1 MSEFRG
7 VLTNRP
13 KVLNLGLKTI
23 GDSVK
28 GFTNLYPI
36 DWKPPGWGNSDLAQI
51 VATLYPDSTPGTV
64 AEKVLQANQTALN
77 RMLDSQPVLVDIQPA
92 IEVLPGMNSNTI
104 LHAGPPVEWSD
115 MCGPM
120 KGAVIGA
127 LIYEER
133 AKSEEEAAAIAASGQ
148 IEFAPC
154 HSRNAVGPMAGI
166 ISPSMPVWVVKNNSF
181 GNLAFATMNEGW
193 GRTLRFGAFD
203 QDVINRLVWMEK
215 TLAPAMKLVID
226 KLEGIDL
233 KSMIAQA
240 LQMGDE
246 CHNRDIAATNL
257 FFKLV
262 TPVLVE
268 SNFPLKKIQ
277 QVVRFLGEHEHFF
290 LNLAMAASKATLV
303 AAQDIPYCSMVTA
316 IARNGV
322 EVGITVS
329 GLGNQWFTDTAT
341 VAQGLYFPGYSEEDA
356 NPDIGDSAVTETG
369 GIGAFVMGASPAI
382 VQFVGGTP
390 EDALAMTREM
400 YQITLGKNNSYR
412 LPALSFI
419 GSPTGIDIIRVADT
433 GILPIINTG
442 IAHKEPGHGL
452 VGAGIVRAPQG
463 CFEKA
468 LRAFG
473 EKYTDGSLIKVEDR

>member
-1 MSEFRG
+1 MHDIQGR
-7 VLTNRP
+7 LTKRP
-13 KVLNLGLKTI
+13 KVINLGLKTL
-23 GDSVK
+23 GDSIALH
-28 GFTNLYPI
+28 TDMYQI
-36 DWKPPGWGNSDLAQI
+36 DWKPPGWGNVDLAEH
-51 VATLYPDSTPGTV
+51 VANLYPDSTPGTV

-77 RMLDSQPVLVDIQPA
+77 NLVNSWPVLVDIQSA
-92 IEVLPGMNSNTI
+92 VDVLPGMDEDTI
-104 LHAGPPVEWSD
+104 LHAGPPVEWAD

-127 LIYEER
+127 LIYEGR
-133 AKSEEEAAAIAASGQ
+133 AKSVDAAMDLAASGK
-148 IEFAPC
+148 IHFAPC
-154 HSRNAVGPMAGI
+154 HSKNAVGPMAGI
-166 ISPSMPVWVVKNNSF
+166 ISPSMPVWVVKNKAF

-193 GRTLRFGAFD
+193 GKTLRFGAYG
-203 QDVINRLVWMEK
+203 QDVIDRLAWMK
-215 TLAPAMKLVID
+215 DTLALAMKLVIE
-226 KLEGIDL
+226 KLGGIDL

-257 FFKLV
+257 FFKMVIPTLV
-262 TPVLVE
+262 GSDL
-268 SNFPLKKIQ
+268 PLSKIQ
-277 QVVRFLGEHEHFF
+277 EVTRFLGDHEHFF
-290 LNLAMAASKATLV
+290 LNLAMAASKVSLA
-303 AAQDIPYCSMVTA
+303 AAQDIPYSSMVTA

-329 GLGNQWFTDTAT
+329 GLGNRWFTDSAT
-341 VAQGLYFPGYSEEDA
+341 VAQGLYFPGYSEADA
-356 NPDIGDSAVTETG
+356 NPDIGDSAITETG
-369 GIGAFVMGASPAI
+369 GIGAFVMGSSPAI

-400 YQITLGKNNSYR
+400 YKITLGKNNSYR
-412 LPALSFI
+412 LPALSFA

-468 LRAFG
+468 LRAFV
-473 EKYTDGSLIKVEDR
+473 EKYNDDCLP